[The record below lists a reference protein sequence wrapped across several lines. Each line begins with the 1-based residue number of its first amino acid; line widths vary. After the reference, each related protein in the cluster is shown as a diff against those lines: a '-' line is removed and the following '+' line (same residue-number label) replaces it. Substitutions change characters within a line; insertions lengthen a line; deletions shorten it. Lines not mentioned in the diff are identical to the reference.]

1 MMVQESL
8 LSMQVSAEIEKK
20 AQKVRTFA
28 SIAANLDTGI
38 NHSGRLTAQNLKA
51 KENASNVATQDT
63 SEETVK
69 LHDLD
74 LGAPPRKGK
83 CLRKSILNVVLGSTK
98 LRRIAK
104 VSNI

>member
-1 MMVQESL
+1 
-8 LSMQVSAEIEKK
+8 MQVSAEIERK

-28 SIAANLDTGI
+28 SIVVNLDTGI
-38 NHSGRLTAQNLKA
+38 AYSGRLTAQNLKA

-69 LHDLD
+69 LHDHDHDLD
-74 LGAPPRKGK
+74 LGAPRWKGNS
-83 CLRKSILNVVLGSTK
+83 LMKSILNVVLGNMK

-104 VSNI
+104 VLNI

>member
-1 MMVQESL
+1 
-8 LSMQVSAEIEKK
+8 MQVSAEIEKK
-20 AQKVRTFA
+20 ALKVRTFA
-28 SIAANLDTGI
+28 SIVVNLDTGI
-38 NHSGRLTAQNLKA
+38 RYSGRLTAQNLKA

-74 LGAPPRKGK
+74 LDLGAPRWKGNS
-83 CLRKSILNVVLGSTK
+83 LMKSILNVVLGNMK

-104 VSNI
+104 VLNI